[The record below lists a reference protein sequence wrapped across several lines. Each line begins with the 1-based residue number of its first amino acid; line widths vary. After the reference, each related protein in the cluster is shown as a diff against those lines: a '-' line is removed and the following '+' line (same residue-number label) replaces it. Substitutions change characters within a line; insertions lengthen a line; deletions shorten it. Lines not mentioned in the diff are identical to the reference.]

1 MENVEVLTHENLITF
16 LLVLVA
22 LMWVAERIMSFV
34 ERVKKWRRPQEV
46 REENL
51 NSQQETCR
59 KKFDRDRAELD
70 KHAERLDD
78 LESGQAVMCNGIH
91 ALLEHA
97 LHNGNSDEMRAAS
110 AALFSYLNSR

>member
-1 MENVEVLTHENLITF
+1 MENVELLTHENLITF
-16 LLVLVA
+16 ILVLVA
-22 LMWVAERIMSFV
+22 LLWVAERIMSFV
-34 ERVKKWRRPQEV
+34 ERLKKWRRPQEM
-46 REENL
+46 RDENL
-51 NSQQETCR
+51 SSQQEACR
-59 KKFDRDRAELD
+59 KKFDRDRVELD